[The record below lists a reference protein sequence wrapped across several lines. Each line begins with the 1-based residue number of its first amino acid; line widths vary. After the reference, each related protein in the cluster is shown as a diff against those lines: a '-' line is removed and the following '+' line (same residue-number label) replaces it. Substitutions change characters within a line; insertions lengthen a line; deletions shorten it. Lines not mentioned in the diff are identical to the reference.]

1 MDSNRDLYGHEFM
14 KIQHKEFAAK
24 LSVFAL
30 FLTSLFTGPA
40 YAVQYTEY
48 GQNWSQVFDVNF
60 AVGGMTGYG
69 SVATSDDGKI
79 VYSLYPSGIHRSGD
93 YGTTWSNVKNQYA
106 PIGSGQRW
114 IDVSSDGSIIVIA
127 EDGGYAWISKN
138 SGSSW
143 AKLPQIGSLAISW
156 QTVFVSG
163 TGQRIMLFNLQDRY
177 ISNNFGASF
186 TKIADPNIGSV
197 GSMSAS
203 DDGSVIL
210 VVDQNRFNP
219 CDSGVYIS
227 QNSGTSFSQIN
238 YGLPTQCGSGY
249 WVEAVGVSGDG
260 GTLVA
265 TSYGKTMVSRDA
277 TASWNQST
285 LPAGETG
292 GWGRLAISQNGSRIA
307 LMRYYNSP
315 LTSDDFGAT
324 FKVRN
329 TFAVAAT
336 SDWAAIASSADGSRL
351 YMAGNYGLYT
361 SVVSEQFVASN
372 YGTVTLSQNTCLS
385 DTSTATSVQ
394 AASVVLLTD
403 TASAIANSET
413 STYIYFSETDTALW
427 GGTYDY
433 GSTQNAQTC
442 GYRDMNG
449 TVTLTR
455 GRFMASTNSAIL
467 SETTTNTTD
476 FIQYIGNTE
485 IAAAYA
491 GLPCGNMNVLRNITN
506 VTTSCT
512 AAIQANYQQLTYLNS
527 IQIRDSNI
535 KKGVLGQASGKIYT
549 HVKVKKSAIAGAA
562 SGTTWVATETFT
574 VTSA

>member
-1 MDSNRDLYGHEFM
+1 VGGNRNVYGDKLM
-14 KIQHKEFAAK
+14 KIQQKSFAAK
-24 LSVFAL
+24 LSAFAL
-30 FLTSLFTGPA
+30 FLTTVISGPA

-48 GQNWSQVFDVNF
+48 GQNWSQIFDPNF
-60 AVGGMTGYG
+60 VVPMYG
-69 SVATSDDGKI
+69 FGAVATSDDGKI
-79 VYSLYPSGIHRSGD
+79 VYSLLPTSIFRSSD
-93 YGTTWSNVKNQYA
+93 YGITWTNIKNQYV
-106 PIGSGQRW
+106 PFGSNSRSME
-114 IDVSSDGSIIVIA
+114 VSSDGSIIVIA
-127 EDGGYAWISKN
+127 EDGGYVWRSTN
-138 SGSSW
+138 FGNTW
-143 AKLPQIGSLAISW
+143 AKMPQIGSLAISW
-156 QTVFVSG
+156 QAVFVSG
-163 TGQRIMLFNLQDRY
+163 TGQRIILFNAQDRY
-177 ISNNFGASF
+177 ISNNSGASF
-186 TKIADPNIGSV
+186 TKITDPNIGSI

-249 WVEAVGVSGDG
+249 WVEGVGVSGDG

-265 TSYGKTMVSRDA
+265 TSYGKTMVSRNA

-285 LPAGETG
+285 LPAGVTG
-292 GWGRLAISQNGSRIA
+292 GGRLAISQDGSRIA
-307 LMRYYNSP
+307 LMRYYNAP

-324 FKVRN
+324 FKERN
-329 TFAVAAT
+329 TFAAAT
-336 SDWAAIASSADGSRL
+336 SSVWISIASNWSGERL
-351 YMAGNYGLYT
+351 YMAGDNGLYT
-361 SVVSEQFVASN
+361 SVISELFVVSN
-372 YGTVTLSQNTCLS
+372 YGTVTLLLDKCLS
-385 DTSTATSVQ
+385 DTSTSTSVM

-427 GGTYDY
+427 GATYNY

-455 GRFMASTNSAIL
+455 GRFMASTNSVVL

-485 IAAAYA
+485 TATAYS
-491 GLPCGNMNVLRNITN
+491 GLACGNMNASPRNTSN

-512 AAIQANYQQLTYLNS
+512 TAIQANYQQLTYLNS
-527 IQIRDSNI
+527 IQVRDSNV
-535 KKGVLGQASGKIYT
+535 KSGVLGQTSGKIYT
-549 HVKVKKSAIAGAA
+549 HVKVKKSAMVGAT

-574 VTSA
+574 VTSS